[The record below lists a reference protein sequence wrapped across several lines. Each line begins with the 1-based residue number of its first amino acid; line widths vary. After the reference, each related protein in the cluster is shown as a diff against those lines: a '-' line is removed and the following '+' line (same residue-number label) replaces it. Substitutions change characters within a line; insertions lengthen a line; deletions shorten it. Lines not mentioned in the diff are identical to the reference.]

1 MSKIKQAE
9 LEDRAVD
16 IAGKMLDRIESEILN
31 NGEAKTIKRLVL
43 AYSSLKPYF

>member
-16 IAGKMLDRIESEILN
+16 IAGKVLDRIENETLN
-31 NGEAKTIKRLVL
+31 GGKPKTIKSENLTHL
-43 AYSSLKPYF
+43 LSI

>member
-16 IAGKMLDRIESEILN
+16 ISGKLLDRIENEILN
-31 NGEAKTIKRLVL
+31 SSKPKTIKRLVT
-43 AYSSLKPYF
+43 AYTSLKPYF

>member
-16 IAGKMLDRIESEILN
+16 IAGKVLDRIENEILN
-31 NGEAKTIKRLVL
+31 SGKPKTIKRLVM
-43 AYSSLKPYF
+43 AYTSLKPYF

>member
-16 IAGKMLDRIESEILN
+16 IAGKVLDRIENEILN
-31 NGEAKTIKRLVL
+31 SGKPKTIKRLVM
-43 AYSSLKPYF
+43 A

>member
-16 IAGKMLDRIESEILN
+16 IAGKVLDRIEAAIN
-31 NGEAKTIKRLVL
+31 NNEKPKTIKTLVT
-43 AYSSLKPYF
+43 AYTSLKPYF